1 MTLASKIRE
10 LRKEKNLTQEQ
21 LARQSEVSVDTLRR
35 WESGRIIPR
44 ADELAR
50 LAFALKLTRLN
61 VWLLDFFK
69 VRFASAFCVALLRY
83 ARSCKKLP

>member
-50 LAFALKLTRLN
+50 LAFALKLTRLDVLFN
-61 VWLLDFFK
+61 VYLK
-69 VRFASAFCVALLRY
+69 EVGQGEEERSESAE
-83 ARSCKKLP
+83 STS

>member
-44 ADELAR
+44 TDELAR
-50 LAFALKLTRLN
+50 LAFALKLTRLDVLFN
-61 VWLLDFFK
+61 VYLK
-69 VRFASAFCVALLRY
+69 EVGQGEEE
-83 ARSCKKLP
+83 RSESVESTS